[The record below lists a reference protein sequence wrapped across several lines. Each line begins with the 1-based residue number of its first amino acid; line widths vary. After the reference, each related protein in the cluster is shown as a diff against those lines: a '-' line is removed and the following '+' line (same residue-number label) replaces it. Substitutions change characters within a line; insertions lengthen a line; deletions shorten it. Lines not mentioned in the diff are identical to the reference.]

1 MGDAPAEQPVP
12 ERGAEVYN
20 NEVIID
26 KVKLD
31 SNSPLKTW
39 VAACE
44 SLGVTGRGKA
54 ECLKRLWDHLRTQ
67 ELIAAPL
74 AQHQLR
80 RDLARPVYFQPTPAD
95 LAHQPFAPRCELCI
109 ANKSQQ
115 NGHPARQDEPAGAH
129 TCVSLDFGFASRTE
143 HEQKVCNFFIHDHHS
158 CVVPT
163 PRTGGRHLQCL
174 CSEFSWFLVWLGQS
188 TIALR
193 CDRHFLCLK
202 L

>member
-31 SNSPLKTW
+31 SNSPPKTW

-44 SLGVTGRGKA
+44 SLGVTGRGGKA

-143 HEQKVCNFFIHDHHS
+143 HEQKVCNFLFTIIIH
-158 CVVPT
+158 VWFQ
-163 PRTGGRHLQCL
+163 HLGQEDVIYSVFAVNL
-174 CSEFSWFLVWLGQS
+174 VGSWFGLGS
-188 TIALR
+188 PLLPFDVIDTFFA
-193 CDRHFLCLK
+193 
-202 L
+202 